1 MQRGTAIPV
10 PTRNLKLNK
19 YGNMIGGRNKITW
32 LLKKKNVFQG
42 TINGVAGIWQQP
54 KQGKQSGGG
63 FGTTGA
69 SGLKLLVSY
78 ENTVTYQPRFDFYGI
93 GERSVR
99 KNIGIKMD
107 KAIGRALRP
116 AK

>member
-1 MQRGTAIPV
+1 
-10 PTRNLKLNK
+10 
-19 YGNMIGGRNKITW
+19 MIGGRNKITW

-69 SGLKLLVSY
+69 SGLKLLVAY
-78 ENTVTYQPRFDFYGI
+78 ENTVTRQPRFDFYGI
-93 GERSVR
+93 GERSVK
-99 KNIGIKMD
+99 KNISIEMD
-107 KAIGRALRP
+107 KAIGRALKS